1 MTLKTI
7 NRWII
12 NLIVYASAIIF
23 LVPFYVSVVTSFKAP
38 LEVAKSVLAF
48 PERFLFENYIK
59 AIEVTKLATSFKN
72 SIIVTVVSTALIVL
86 TSAMAAYVIARNY
99 RLRGYRYLEVILLGA
114 LMLPFQIIMIPV
126 YKLLK
131 STLLLNSLTGAILIL
146 VGTSIPYCTF
156 LLIGFIKTVPL
167 ELEESA
173 IIDGSGP
180 YRTFWTIVFP
190 LLKPI
195 TSVLTVLYVLWMWN
209 DFNVALI
216 VLQKEAVK
224 TIPIQ
229 QFYFFGEF
237 TIDLSLA
244 FASACL
250 SLIPIVTVFLFAQ
263 KYIIQ
268 GLTAGAIKG

>member
-1 MTLKTI
+1 MLTGKL
-7 NRWII
+7 NRWLI
-12 NLIVYASAIIF
+12 NTVVFAAAAVF
-23 LVPFYVSVVTSFKAP
+23 LVPFYISIVTSLKSRQ
-38 LEVAKSVLAF
+38 EVAENVLAF
-48 PERFLFENYIK
+48 PARFMFENYAK

-72 SIIVTVVSTALIVL
+72 SVIVTLVSTALIVL

-99 RLRGYRYLEVILLGA
+99 ERRSSRCIEVVLLAA
-114 LMLPFQIIMIPV
+114 LMVPFQIIMIPV

-131 STLLLNSLTGAILIL
+131 SVLLLNNLTGAILIL

-156 LLIGFIKTVPL
+156 LLIGFIKTVPR

-173 IIDGSGP
+173 IIDGAGP
-180 YRTFWTIVFP
+180 YRTFWIIVFP

-195 TSVLTVLYVLWMWN
+195 VSVLTVLYVLWMWN
-209 DFNVALI
+209 DFNIALI

-250 SLIPIVTVFLFAQ
+250 SLIPIVTIFLLAQ

>member
-1 MTLKTI
+1 MLAAVIKKRLV
-7 NRWII
+7 NV
-12 NLIVYASAIIF
+12 LVYAVAAMF

-38 LEVAKSVLAF
+38 QEVAQSVLSL
-48 PERFLFENYIK
+48 PQDWLFANYAK
-59 AIEVTKLATSFKN
+59 AIEVTNLLQSFKN
-72 SIIVTVVSTALIVL
+72 SVIVTAASTAFIIL
-86 TSAMAAYVIARNY
+86 SSSMAAYMIARNY
-99 RLRGYRYLEVILLGA
+99 ERRGFRYLEVVLLGA
-114 LMLPFQIIMIPV
+114 LMVPFQIIMIPV

-131 STLLLNSLTGAILIL
+131 ETMLLNSLTGAILIL

-156 LLIGFIKTVPL
+156 LLIGFIKSVPR

-173 IIDGSGP
+173 IIDGCGP
-180 YRTFWTIVFP
+180 YRTFWAIVFP

-195 TSVLTVLYVLWMWN
+195 TSCLTVLYVLWMWN
-209 DFNVALI
+209 DFNIALI

-224 TIPIQ
+224 TIPVQ

-250 SLIPIVTVFLFAQ
+250 SMLPIVAIFLAAQ
-263 KYIIQ
+263 KYIIE
-268 GLTAGAIKG
+268 GLTAGALKG

>member
-1 MTLKTI
+1 MLTGKV
-7 NRWII
+7 NRWLI
-12 NLIVYASAIIF
+12 NLIVYAAAVIF
-23 LVPFYVSVVTSFKAP
+23 LVPFYISIVTSFKSRQ
-38 LEVAKSVLAF
+38 EVAESVLSL
-48 PERFLFENYIK
+48 PSRFMFENYAK
-59 AIEVTKLATSFKN
+59 AIEVTKLAVSFKN
-72 SIIVTVVSTALIVL
+72 SVIVTVAATVLIVL

-99 RLRGYRYLEVILLGA
+99 ERRSSRYLEVVFLAA
-114 LMLPFQIIMIPV
+114 LMVPFQIIMIPV

-131 STLLLNSLTGAILIL
+131 SAMLLNNLTGAILIL

-156 LLIGFIKTVPL
+156 LLIGFIKTVPR

-173 IIDGSGP
+173 IIDGAGP
-180 YRTFWTIVFP
+180 YRTFWVIVFP

-195 TSVLTVLYVLWMWN
+195 VSVLAVLYVLWMWN
-209 DFNVALI
+209 DFNIALI

-250 SLIPIVTVFLFAQ
+250 SLVPIVAIFLMAQ
-263 KYIIQ
+263 KYVIE
-268 GLTAGAIKG
+268 GLTAGALKG